1 MNAQP
6 PPKPDDCVA
15 WITVRLHAHGA
26 VSIAGTIGEKKMAH
40 ALLDAARDAITRQVP
55 ADREIVVPNRDV
67 EVVPS
72 SALKEIGDIPHGQRG
87 DA

>member
-1 MNAQP
+1 MDQP

-26 VSIAGTIGEKKMAH
+26 MSIQGTIGDKKLAH
-40 ALLDAARDAITRQVP
+40 QLLDHARDAITRQVP
-55 ADREIVVPNRDV
+55 DEHALVVPNRDV
-67 EVVPS
+67 AIVPAS
-72 SALKEIGDIPHGQRG
+72 TLKEIGDIPPNQRG